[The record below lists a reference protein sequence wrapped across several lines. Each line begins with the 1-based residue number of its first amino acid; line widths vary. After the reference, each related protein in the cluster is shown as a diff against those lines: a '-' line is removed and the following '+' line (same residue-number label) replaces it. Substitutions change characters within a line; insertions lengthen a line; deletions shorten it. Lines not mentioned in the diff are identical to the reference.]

1 MTIKT
6 FNPNRTVG
14 GSFQLVRDANG
25 DYSIKEVGFSQLG
38 SLPLPDLA
46 DSAVTTSAK
55 KTKTATEETDT
66 TIEDQTK
73 KAFELP
79 KPDDD
84 RTQADRDADIFQ
96 RATDVSKNL
105 SDFETVSDK
114 QKEES
119 QLGLGRDRIN
129 PFKDI
134 DTGVE
139 QFTGTGIRAP
149 RAPDEIFRDES
160 NLSGYGAQV
169 DRFGLKVE
177 PDPNLKVPSLN
188 DLSESQRRKLARH
201 TRITINGQTFTRGQI
216 NQATM
221 ARTADPDPDT
231 QDPML
236 IDAQSQALGIQ
247 GTPRDVERRQQ
258 RQLGMTDEERRQQ
271 FQLGSLGIESDPS
284 AVAPFPGRS
293 RTIGGLKVEAPAPLA
308 IDEGAVQLGEMNTTA
323 AKKTFSESVKTA
335 LKTFKAP
342 TMMLVETVANIG
354 VSPAQQR
361 LNSLNKSALA
371 SAGYKTRGELGS
383 SVDPGRIAGNPADNV
398 FAGMNA
404 QSARGNI
411 MTASRNRI
419 DTIRNSAAKA
429 RSRGDIAKAE
439 RMEAKA
445 NKFEGQRSELLAE
458 QEKKQA
464 EINKATMNK
473 GPPGQDDRNAG
484 GKIVCT
490 MMNESYGFGSFRN
503 KIWMKFHKDLSPE
516 YQRGYH
522 RLFLPL
528 VKIAK
533 TNKIIKNILEH
544 IAVHSTIDMRQ
555 SMRGKKHLL
564 GRIYRKILLPICYW
578 AGKK

>member
-1 MTIKT
+1 MAIKT
-6 FNPNRTVG
+6 FDPNRTVG
-14 GSFQLVRDANG
+14 GSFQLVRDASGN
-25 DYSIKEVGFSQLG
+25 YSIKEVGFEQLG

-46 DSAVTTSAK
+46 DSAVTTST
-55 KTKTATEETDT
+55 TKTDTAADITDT
-66 TIEDQTK
+66 TVEDQTK

-79 KPDDD
+79 KPGDD

-105 SDFETVSDK
+105 SDSAIQSSIEN
-114 QKEES
+114 QEAQERAA
-119 QLGLGRDRIN
+119 GIIPDRTN

-160 NLSGYGAQV
+160 NLSGYGAQI
-169 DRFGLKVE
+169 DNLGLK
-177 PDPNLKVPSLN
+177 DPKIETTTFKKSRIRNPK
-188 DLSESQRRKLARH
+188 DFKDRQRSEV
-201 TRITINGQTFTRGQI
+201 TR
-216 NQATM
+216 A
-221 ARTADPDPDT
+221 ADPDPDT

-236 IDAQSQALGIQ
+236 IDAQNQTLGIQ
-247 GTPRDVERRQQ
+247 GTPQDIGRRQQGQLGPLAIGTPQDVERRQQ
-258 RQLGMTDEERRQQ
+258 GQLG
-271 FQLGSLGIESDPS
+271 
-284 AVAPFPGRS
+284 
-293 RTIGGLKVEAPAPLA
+293 TIV
-308 IDEGAVQLGEMNTTA
+308 DEGAVQLGEMNTTA
-323 AKKTFSESVKTA
+323 AKKTFSESINTA
-335 LKTFKAP
+335 LKDFKP
-342 TMMLVETVANIG
+342 ITMMLVEGVANIG

-429 RSRGDIAKAE
+429 RSKGDIAKAE

-564 GRIYRKILLPICYW
+564 GRVYRKILLPICYW

>member
-1 MTIKT
+1 MAIKT

-25 DYSIKEVGFSQLG
+25 DYSIKEVGFEQLG

-46 DSAVTTSAK
+46 DSAVTTST
-55 KTKTATEETDT
+55 TKTDTAADITDT
-66 TIEDQTK
+66 TVEDQTK

-79 KPDDD
+79 KPGDD

-105 SDFETVSDK
+105 SDSAIQSSIEN
-114 QKEES
+114 QEAQERAA
-119 QLGLGRDRIN
+119 GIIPDRTN

-160 NLSGYGAQV
+160 NLSGYGAQI
-169 DRFGLKVE
+169 DNLGLK
-177 PDPNLKVPSLN
+177 DPKIETTTFKKSRIRNPK
-188 DLSESQRRKLARH
+188 DFKDRQRSEV
-201 TRITINGQTFTRGQI
+201 TR
-216 NQATM
+216 A
-221 ARTADPDPDT
+221 ADPDPDT

-236 IDAQSQALGIQ
+236 IDAQNQTLGIQ
-247 GTPRDVERRQQ
+247 GTPQDIGRRQQGQLGPLAIGTPQDVERRQQ
-258 RQLGMTDEERRQQ
+258 GQLG
-271 FQLGSLGIESDPS
+271 
-284 AVAPFPGRS
+284 
-293 RTIGGLKVEAPAPLA
+293 TIV
-308 IDEGAVQLGEMNTTA
+308 DEGAVQLGEMNTTA
-323 AKKTFSESVKTA
+323 AKKTFSESINTA
-335 LKTFKAP
+335 LKDFKP
-342 TMMLVETVANIG
+342 ITMMLVEGVANIG

-429 RSRGDIAKAE
+429 RSKGDIAKAE

>member
-1 MTIKT
+1 MAIKT

-14 GSFQLVRDANG
+14 GTFSLVRAADGTYSVKENG
-25 DYSIKEVGFSQLG
+25 FESLG
-38 SLPLPDLA
+38 VLNLPELS
-46 DSAVTTSAK
+46 DSAVTTTA
-55 KTKTATEETDT
+55 TKTDTATDITDT
-66 TIEDQTK
+66 TVEDQTK

-79 KPDDD
+79 KSDDNNNQF
-84 RTQADRDADIFQ
+84 TTEKMLKS
-96 RATDVSKNL
+96 ATDVSKSL

-129 PFKDI
+129 PFRDI
-134 DTGVE
+134 DTGVGE
-139 QFTGTGIRAP
+139 FSGTGIRAP
-149 RAPDEIFRDES
+149 DRIFRSDTE
-160 NLSGYGAQV
+160 
-169 DRFGLKVE
+169 RFKTEFDPKITSPQEKLKVTSANVQKGLVE
-177 PDPNLKVPSLN
+177 APLKK
-188 DLSESQRRKLARH
+188 DLTDLYNKYVAGDRTKIDTEKGSEVV
-201 TRITINGQTFTRGQI
+201 
-216 NQATM
+216 
-221 ARTADPDPDT
+221 
-231 QDPML
+231 
-236 IDAQSQALGIQ
+236 Q
-247 GTPRDVERRQQ
+247 GGMPGDIERRQ
-258 RQLGMTDEERRQQ
+258 RG
-271 FQLGSLGIESDPS
+271 QLGSLGIKADPS
-284 AVAPFPGRS
+284 AVELGTMQTTAPFPGRS
-293 RTIGGLKVEAPAPLA
+293 RTTGGPELGLPV
-308 IDEGAVQLGEMNTTA
+308 DEGAVQLGEMNTTT
-323 AKKTFSESVKTA
+323 AKKTFSESINTA
-335 LKTFKAP
+335 LKDFKTP
-342 TMMLVETVANIG
+342 TMMLIEGVANIG

-361 LNSLNKSALA
+361 LNSLNKSSLA
-371 SAGYKTRGELGS
+371 AAGYKTRGELGS
-383 SVDPGRIAGNPADNV
+383 SIDPGRIAGNPAENV

-419 DTIRNSAAKA
+419 DTINNSAAKA
-429 RSRGDIAKAE
+429 RAKGDIAKAE

-445 NKFEGQRSELLAE
+445 NKFEGQRNEMLAE

-464 EINKATMNK
+464 KINKATMNQ

-516 YQRGYH
+516 YQKGYH

-564 GRIYRKILLPICYW
+564 GRVYRKILLPICYW

>member
-1 MTIKT
+1 MAIKT

-14 GSFQLVRDANG
+14 GTFSLVRAADGTYSVKENG
-25 DYSIKEVGFSQLG
+25 FESLG
-38 SLPLPDLA
+38 VLNLPELS
-46 DSAVTTSAK
+46 DSAVTTTA
-55 KTKTATEETDT
+55 TKTDTAADIIDT
-66 TIEDQTK
+66 TVEDQTK

-79 KPDDD
+79 KPDDNNNQF
-84 RTQADRDADIFQ
+84 TTEKMLKS
-96 RATDVSKNL
+96 ATDVSKSL

-129 PFKDI
+129 PFDRDDF
-134 DTGVE
+134 DTGVD

-149 RAPDEIFRDES
+149 DRIFRSDTE
-160 NLSGYGAQV
+160 
-169 DRFGLKVE
+169 RFKTEFDPTVTSPQEKLKVTSANVQKGLVE
-177 PDPNLKVPSLN
+177 APLKK
-188 DLSESQRRKLARH
+188 DLTDLYNKYVAGDRTKIDTEKGSEVV
-201 TRITINGQTFTRGQI
+201 
-216 NQATM
+216 
-221 ARTADPDPDT
+221 
-231 QDPML
+231 
-236 IDAQSQALGIQ
+236 Q
-247 GTPRDVERRQQ
+247 GGMPGDIERRQ
-258 RQLGMTDEERRQQ
+258 RG
-271 FQLGSLGIESDPS
+271 QLGSLGIKADPS
-284 AVAPFPGRS
+284 AVELGEMKTTAPFPGRS

-308 IDEGAVQLGEMNTTA
+308 IDEGAVQLGEMNTTT
-323 AKKTFSESVKTA
+323 AKKTFSESINTA
-335 LKTFKAP
+335 LKGFKTP
-342 TMMLVETVANIG
+342 MMELVEGVANIG

-361 LNSLNKSALA
+361 LNSLNKSSLA
-371 SAGYKTRGELGS
+371 AAGYKTRGELGS
-383 SVDPGRIAGNPADNV
+383 SIDPGRIAGNPAENV

-419 DTIRNSAAKA
+419 DTINNSAAKA
-429 RSRGDIAKAE
+429 RAKGDIAKAE

-445 NKFEGQRSELLAE
+445 NKFEKQRNEMLAE

-464 EINKATMNK
+464 EINKATMNQ

-528 VKIAK
+528 IKIAK
-533 TNKIIKNILEH
+533 KNKIIKNILEH

-564 GRIYRKILLPICYW
+564 GRVYSKILLPICYW

>member
-1 MTIKT
+1 MKT
-6 FNPNRTVG
+6 T
-14 GSFQLVRDANG
+14 
-25 DYSIKEVGFSQLG
+25 
-38 SLPLPDLA
+38 
-46 DSAVTTSAK
+46 
-55 KTKTATEETDT
+55 
-66 TIEDQTK
+66 
-73 KAFELP
+73 
-79 KPDDD
+79 
-84 RTQADRDADIFQ
+84 
-96 RATDVSKNL
+96 
-105 SDFETVSDK
+105 
-114 QKEES
+114 
-119 QLGLGRDRIN
+119 
-129 PFKDI
+129 
-134 DTGVE
+134 
-139 QFTGTGIRAP
+139 
-149 RAPDEIFRDES
+149 
-160 NLSGYGAQV
+160 
-169 DRFGLKVE
+169 
-177 PDPNLKVPSLN
+177 
-188 DLSESQRRKLARH
+188 
-201 TRITINGQTFTRGQI
+201 
-216 NQATM
+216 
-221 ARTADPDPDT
+221 
-231 QDPML
+231 
-236 IDAQSQALGIQ
+236 
-247 GTPRDVERRQQ
+247 
-258 RQLGMTDEERRQQ
+258 
-271 FQLGSLGIESDPS
+271 
-284 AVAPFPGRS
+284 APFPGRS

-308 IDEGAVQLGEMNTTA
+308 IDEGAVQLGEMNTTT
-323 AKKTFSESVKTA
+323 AKKTFSESINTA
-335 LKTFKAP
+335 LKGFKTP
-342 TMMLVETVANIG
+342 MMALVEGVANIG

-528 VKIAK
+528 IKIAK
-533 TNKIIKNILEH
+533 KNKIIKNILEH

>member
-1 MTIKT
+1 MAIKT

-14 GSFQLVRDANG
+14 GTFSLVRAADGTYSVKENG
-25 DYSIKEVGFSQLG
+25 FESLG
-38 SLPLPDLA
+38 ALQLPDLSA
-46 DSAVTTSAK
+46 TAVTP
-55 KTKTATEETDT
+55 DT
-66 TIEDQTK
+66 PDTPQTPDTPTVEDQTK
-73 KAFELP
+73 QAFELP
-79 KPDDD
+79 KPGDDK
-84 RTQADRDADIFQ
+84 TQADKDADTFQ
-96 RATDVSKNL
+96 RATDVSKSL
-105 SDFETVSDK
+105 SDSAVQSSIENQEAQERAAGITK
-114 QKEES
+114 
-119 QLGLGRDRIN
+119 DRIN
-129 PFKDI
+129 PFRDI

-149 RAPDEIFRDES
+149 DKIFRDES
-160 NLSGYGAQV
+160 NLSGYGAQI
-169 DRFGLKVE
+169 DQLGLK
-177 PDPNLKVPSLN
+177 DPKLETTTFKKSRVKGPK
-188 DLSESQRRKLARH
+188 DFKDKQRSEV
-201 TRITINGQTFTRGQI
+201 TRAG
-216 NQATM
+216 
-221 ARTADPDPDT
+221 DPDPDT

-236 IDAQSQALGIQ
+236 IDAQSQALGFKESNFA
-247 GTPRDVERRQQ
+247 PVRVDF
-258 RQLGMTDEERRQQ
+258 DEKGNLRET
-271 FQLGSLGIESDPS
+271 LGIESDPN

-293 RTIGGLKVEAPAPLA
+293 RTIGGPELGLPV
-308 IDEGAVQLGEMNTTA
+308 DEGAVQLGEMNTTT
-323 AKKTFSESVKTA
+323 AKKTFSESINTA
-335 LKTFKAP
+335 LKGFKTPLMA
-342 TMMLVETVANIG
+342 LVEGVANLG

-361 LNSLNKSALA
+361 LNSLNKSSLA
-371 SAGYKTRGELGS
+371 AAGYKTRGELGS
-383 SVDPGRIAGNPADNV
+383 SIDPGRIAGNPADNV

-419 DTIRNSAAKA
+419 DTINNSAAKA
-429 RSRGDIAKAE
+429 RAKGDIAKAE

-445 NKFEGQRSELLAE
+445 NKFENQRNEMLAKQEEE
-458 QEKKQA
+458 QAK
-464 EINKATMNK
+464 INKATMNQ

-528 VKIAK
+528 IKIAK
-533 TNKIIKNILEH
+533 KNKIIKNILEH

-564 GRIYRKILLPICYW
+564 GRVYRKILLPICYW

>member
-1 MTIKT
+1 MAIKT

-14 GSFQLVRDANG
+14 GSFQLVRDASGN
-25 DYSIKEVGFSQLG
+25 YSIKEVGFEQLG

-46 DSAVTTSAK
+46 DSAVTTST
-55 KTKTATEETDT
+55 TKTDTAADITDT

-79 KPDDD
+79 KPGDD

-96 RATDVSKNL
+96 RATDLSSNL
-105 SDFETVSDK
+105 QGVNVDK
-114 QKEES
+114 
-119 QLGLGRDRIN
+119 GRGSVIDQMYRSGNRFDADTFDDAVGIASTKIED
-129 PFKDI
+129 PTERVFKD
-134 DTGVE
+134 TEV
-139 QFTGTGIRAP
+139 
-149 RAPDEIFRDES
+149 RDES
-160 NLSGYGAQV
+160 NLSGYGAQI
-169 DRFGLKVE
+169 DNLGLK
-177 PDPNLKVPSLN
+177 DPKIKTTTFKKSRIRGPR
-188 DLSESQRRKLARH
+188 DFKDMQRSEV
-201 TRITINGQTFTRGQI
+201 TRAG
-216 NQATM
+216 
-221 ARTADPDPDT
+221 DPDPDT

-236 IDAQSQALGIQ
+236 IDAQSQTLG
-247 GTPRDVERRQQ
+247 VKA
-258 RQLGMTDEERRQQ
+258 
-271 FQLGSLGIESDPS
+271 DPS
-284 AVAPFPGRS
+284 AVELGEMKTTAPFPGRS

-308 IDEGAVQLGEMNTTA
+308 IDEGAVQLGEMNTTT
-323 AKKTFSESVKTA
+323 AKKTFSESINTA
-335 LKTFKAP
+335 LKGFKTP
-342 TMMLVETVANIG
+342 MMALVEGVANIG

-429 RSRGDIAKAE
+429 RSKGDIAKAE

-464 EINKATMNK
+464 EINKATMNQ

>member
-1 MTIKT
+1 MAIKT

-14 GSFQLVRDANG
+14 GTFSLVRAADGTYSVKENG
-25 DYSIKEVGFSQLG
+25 FESLG
-38 SLPLPDLA
+38 ALQLPDLSA
-46 DSAVTTSAK
+46 TAVTPDTPD
-55 KTKTATEETDT
+55 TPETPDT
-66 TIEDQTK
+66 PTVEDQTK
-73 KAFELP
+73 QAFELP
-79 KPDDD
+79 KPGDDK
-84 RTQADRDADIFQ
+84 TQADKDADIFQ
-96 RATDVSKNL
+96 RATDLSSNL
-105 SDFETVSDK
+105 SNLETVSDRQK
-114 QKEES
+114 QES

-129 PFKDI
+129 PFRDI

-139 QFTGTGIRAP
+139 QFTGTGI

-160 NLSGYGAQV
+160 NLSGYGAQI
-169 DRFGLKVE
+169 DQLGLK
-177 PDPNLKVPSLN
+177 DPKLETTTFKKSRVRGPE
-188 DLSESQRRKLARH
+188 DFKDKQRSEV
-201 TRITINGQTFTRGQI
+201 TRAG
-216 NQATM
+216 
-221 ARTADPDPDT
+221 DPDPDT

-236 IDAQSQALGIQ
+236 IDAQSQTLGIQ
-247 GTPRDVERRQQ
+247 GTPQDIEKRQQGQLGSLGIGTPQDVERRQQ
-258 RQLGMTDEERRQQ
+258 GQLG
-271 FQLGSLGIESDPS
+271 
-284 AVAPFPGRS
+284 
-293 RTIGGLKVEAPAPLA
+293 TIVDG
-308 IDEGAVQLGEMNTTA
+308 GAVQLGEMNTTT
-323 AKKTFSESVKTA
+323 AKKTFSESINTA
-335 LKTFKAP
+335 LKGFKTPLMA
-342 TMMLVETVANIG
+342 LVEGVANLG

-361 LNSLNKSALA
+361 LNSLNKSSLA
-371 SAGYKTRGELGS
+371 AAGYKTRGELGS
-383 SVDPGRIAGNPADNV
+383 SIDPGRIAGNPADNV

-419 DTIRNSAAKA
+419 DTINNSAAKA
-429 RSRGDIAKAE
+429 RAKGDIAKAE

-445 NKFEGQRSELLAE
+445 NKFEKQRNEMLAE

-464 EINKATMNK
+464 EINKATMNQ

-528 VKIAK
+528 IKIAK
-533 TNKIIKNILEH
+533 KNKIIKNILEH

-564 GRIYRKILLPICYW
+564 GRVYRKILLPICYW

>member
-1 MTIKT
+1 MAIKT

-14 GSFQLVRDANG
+14 GSFQLVRDASGN
-25 DYSIKEVGFSQLG
+25 YSIKEVGFEQLG

-96 RATDVSKNL
+96 RATDVSSNL
-105 SDFETVSDK
+105 QGVNVDK
-114 QKEES
+114 
-119 QLGLGRDRIN
+119 GRGSVIDQMYRSGNRFDADTFDDAVGIASTKIED
-129 PFKDI
+129 PTERVFKD
-134 DTGVE
+134 TEV
-139 QFTGTGIRAP
+139 
-149 RAPDEIFRDES
+149 RDES
-160 NLSGYGAQV
+160 NLSGYGAQI
-169 DRFGLKVE
+169 DNLGLK
-177 PDPNLKVPSLN
+177 DPKIKTTTFKKSRIRGPR
-188 DLSESQRRKLARH
+188 DFKDMQRSEV
-201 TRITINGQTFTRGQI
+201 TRAG
-216 NQATM
+216 
-221 ARTADPDPDT
+221 DPDPDT

-236 IDAQSQALGIQ
+236 IDAQSQTLG
-247 GTPRDVERRQQ
+247 VKA
-258 RQLGMTDEERRQQ
+258 
-271 FQLGSLGIESDPS
+271 DPS
-284 AVAPFPGRS
+284 AVELGEMKTTAPFPGRS

-308 IDEGAVQLGEMNTTA
+308 IDEGAVQLGEMNTTT
-323 AKKTFSESVKTA
+323 AKKTFSESINTA
-335 LKTFKAP
+335 LKGFKTP
-342 TMMLVETVANIG
+342 MMALVEGVANIG

-429 RSRGDIAKAE
+429 RSKGDIAKAE

-464 EINKATMNK
+464 EINKATMNQ

>member
-1 MTIKT
+1 MAIKT

-14 GSFQLVRDANG
+14 GTFSLVRAADGTYSVKENG
-25 DYSIKEVGFSQLG
+25 FESLG
-38 SLPLPDLA
+38 ALQLPDLSA
-46 DSAVTTSAK
+46 TAVTP
-55 KTKTATEETDT
+55 DT
-66 TIEDQTK
+66 PDTPQTPDTPTVEDQTK
-73 KAFELP
+73 QAFELP
-79 KPDDD
+79 KPGDDK
-84 RTQADRDADIFQ
+84 TQADKDADTFQ
-96 RATDVSKNL
+96 RATDVSKSL
-105 SDFETVSDK
+105 SDSAVQSSIENQEAQERAAGITK
-114 QKEES
+114 
-119 QLGLGRDRIN
+119 DRIN
-129 PFKDI
+129 PFRDI

-149 RAPDEIFRDES
+149 DKIFRDES
-160 NLSGYGAQV
+160 NLSGYGAQI
-169 DRFGLKVE
+169 DQLGLK
-177 PDPNLKVPSLN
+177 DPKLETTTFKKSRIRNPK
-188 DLSESQRRKLARH
+188 DFEDKQRSEV
-201 TRITINGQTFTRGQI
+201 TRAG
-216 NQATM
+216 
-221 ARTADPDPDT
+221 DPDPDT

-236 IDAQSQALGIQ
+236 IDAQSQTLG
-247 GTPRDVERRQQ
+247 VKA
-258 RQLGMTDEERRQQ
+258 
-271 FQLGSLGIESDPS
+271 DPS
-284 AVAPFPGRS
+284 AVELGEMKTTAPFPGRS
-293 RTIGGLKVEAPAPLA
+293 RTIGGPELGLPV
-308 IDEGAVQLGEMNTTA
+308 DEGAVQLGEMNTTT
-323 AKKTFSESVKTA
+323 AKKTFSESINTA
-335 LKTFKAP
+335 LKGFKTP
-342 TMMLVETVANIG
+342 TMMLIEGVANIG

-361 LNSLNKSALA
+361 LNSLNKSSLA
-371 SAGYKTRGELGS
+371 AAGYKTRGELGS
-383 SVDPGRIAGNPADNV
+383 SIDPGRIAGNPADNV

-419 DTIRNSAAKA
+419 DTINNSAAKA
-429 RSRGDIAKAE
+429 RAKGDIAKAE

-445 NKFEGQRSELLAE
+445 NKFENQRNEMLAKQEEE
-458 QEKKQA
+458 QAK
-464 EINKATMNK
+464 INKATMNQ

-528 VKIAK
+528 IKIAK
-533 TNKIIKNILEH
+533 KNKIIKNILEH